1 MSNVI
6 IIGAGAA
13 GMMAAYAASAAG
25 HNVTII
31 EKNEKCGKKIYIT
44 GKGRCNLT
52 NNCETGDFFEK
63 VVTNPK
69 FLYSPIYMLA
79 PWQTIE
85 LFSDVL
91 KLPVKTE
98 RGGRV
103 FPVSD
108 KSSDVIKVLTTALKK
123 YKVNIML
130 STAVK
135 DILIEN
141 GRVTGVNTDSGI
153 YNSDAVIIAAG
164 GLAYPQTGSTG
175 DGYAFAK
182 NAGHTVAK
190 TYPALVPF
198 NVKEDWP
205 KELMGLSLRNI
216 SVAFKKDNKVLYS
229 DFGEMLF
236 THFGVS
242 GPLILTASSY
252 LTDYIIKGD
261 IDMYIDL
268 KPALSEAEL
277 DARIIRDFNESKN
290 VHFSNSLKK
299 LLPHRLIDVVVKLSG
314 IDAYKPVNSV
324 TAKERKKLVDILKNL
339 PVTITGARGYNEA
352 IITRG
357 GVNVNEINPQTMESK
372 LVKNLYFAGEVIDT
386 DAVTGGFNLQI
397 AWSTGYTAGMS
408 IHD

>member
-1 MSNVI
+1 
-6 IIGAGAA
+6 
-13 GMMAAYAASAAG
+13 
-25 HNVTII
+25 
-31 EKNEKCGKKIYIT
+31 
-44 GKGRCNLT
+44 
-52 NNCETGDFFEK
+52 
-63 VVTNPK
+63 
-69 FLYSPIYMLA
+69 
-79 PWQTIE
+79 
-85 LFSDVL
+85 
-91 KLPVKTE
+91 
-98 RGGRV
+98 
-103 FPVSD
+103 
-108 KSSDVIKVLTTALKK
+108 
-123 YKVNIML
+123 
-130 STAVK
+130 
-135 DILIEN
+135 
-141 GRVTGVNTDSGI
+141 
-153 YNSDAVIIAAG
+153 
-164 GLAYPQTGSTG
+164 
-175 DGYAFAK
+175 
-182 NAGHTVAK
+182 
-190 TYPALVPF
+190 
-198 NVKEDWP
+198 
-205 KELMGLSLRNI
+205 MGLSLRNV
-216 SVAFKKDNKVLYS
+216 SVTLKKDNKNLYS

-242 GPLILTASSY
+242 GPLILTAGSY

>member
-1 MSNVI
+1 LSKVI

-13 GMMAAYAASAAG
+13 GMMAAYAAKTAG
-25 HNVTII
+25 HDVTII

-52 NNCETGDFFEK
+52 NNCDTNDFFEK
-63 VVTNPK
+63 VVSNPK
-69 FLYSPIYMLA
+69 FLYSPLYMLT
-79 PWQTIE
+79 PEQTME
-85 LFSDVL
+85 LFSDNL
-91 KLPVKTE
+91 NLPIKTE

-103 FPVSD
+103 FPMSD
-108 KSSDVIKVLTTALKK
+108 KSSDVIKALTAVLDK
-123 YKVNIML
+123 YKTDIML
-130 STAVK
+130 NTEVK
-135 DILIEN
+135 DIIIEH
-141 GRVTGVNTDSGI
+141 GKVTGVCTDSGT
-153 YNSDAVIIAAG
+153 YYSDSVIVACG

-175 DGYAFAK
+175 DGYAFAGK
-182 NAGHTVAK
+182 AGHTVTK

-205 KELMGLSLRNI
+205 KKLMGLSLRNV
-216 SVAFKKDNKVLYS
+216 SAVFKKDNKVLYS
-229 DFGEMLF
+229 GFGEMLF

-252 LTDYIIKGD
+252 LTKHITKGS

-290 VHFSNSLKK
+290 IRFSNSLKK
-299 LLPHRLIDVVVKLSG
+299 LLPHRLIDVVVRLSG

-324 TAKERKKLVDILKNL
+324 TVKERKKLADILKNL
-339 PVTITGARGYNEA
+339 PVTITGVRGYNEA
-352 IITRG
+352 IITQG
-357 GVNVNEINPQTMESK
+357 GVNVNEINPHTMESRI
-372 LVKNLYFAGEVIDT
+372 VKNLYFAGEVIDT

-397 AWSTGYTAGMS
+397 AWSTGYTAGIS
-408 IHD
+408 IHN

>member
-69 FLYSPIYMLA
+69 FLYSPLYMFA

-91 KLPVKTE
+91 KLQVKTE

-103 FPVSD
+103 FPASD
-108 KSSDVIKVLTTALKK
+108 KSSDVIKALTTALKK

-130 STAVK
+130 NTAVK

-153 YNSDAVIIAAG
+153 YYSDAVIIATG

-182 NAGHTVAK
+182 KAGHTVTK

-205 KELMGLSLRNI
+205 KELMGLSLRNV
-216 SVAFKKDNKVLYS
+216 SVTFKKDNKILYS

-242 GPLILTASSY
+242 GPLILTAGSY
-252 LTDYIIKGD
+252 LTDYIIKGA
-261 IDMYIDL
+261 IHMYIDL

-299 LLPHRLIDVVVKLSG
+299 LLPHRLIDVVVKLSE

-339 PVTITGARGYNEA
+339 PVTITGVRGYNEA

>member
-1 MSNVI
+1 
-6 IIGAGAA
+6 
-13 GMMAAYAASAAG
+13 
-25 HNVTII
+25 
-31 EKNEKCGKKIYIT
+31 
-44 GKGRCNLT
+44 
-52 NNCETGDFFEK
+52 
-63 VVTNPK
+63 
-69 FLYSPIYMLA
+69 MLA

-103 FPVSD
+103 FPASD
-108 KSSDVIKVLTTALKK
+108 KSSDVIKALTTALKK

-130 STAVK
+130 NTAVK
-135 DILIEN
+135 DILIES
-141 GRVTGVNTDSGI
+141 GRVTGVSTDSGI
-153 YNSDAVIIAAG
+153 YNSDAVIIATG

-182 NAGHTVAK
+182 KAGHTVTK

-205 KELMGLSLRNI
+205 KELMGLSLRNV
-216 SVAFKKDNKVLYS
+216 SVTFKKDNKILYS

-242 GPLILTASSY
+242 GPLILTAGSY

-268 KPALSEAEL
+268 KPVLSEAEL